1 MLFCTENW
9 ATLVLNQLNR
19 WVRCCSAER
28 RRTLYKKRWCRWAVR
43 PLTITLTQLA
53 VFIGRWQN
61 QDRTGSDRIGP
72 DRIGSDG
79 TAKIWIGSDRT
90 HKTWIG
96 SSSIKE
102 THIYSLKVGAFQI
115 PTKNGQ
121 VVSLDQYEEER
132 SRKWL
137 PVHCFCFFS
146 SILPWRLFVYCYAY
160 GFTPCKVLH
169 EKNFFLE
176 GEI

>member
-1 MLFCTENW
+1 MCVWVLFRLQIESPIRSEKGLHFSQDVHINEMT
-9 ATLVLNQLNR
+9 
-19 WVRCCSAER
+19 
-28 RRTLYKKRWCRWAVR
+28 AVDK
-43 PLTITLTQLA
+43 T
-53 VFIGRWQN
+53 
-61 QDRTGSDRIGP
+61 RIGS

-79 TAKIWIGSDRT
+79 TDKTLIGSDRV

-96 SSSIKE
+96 SNSIKE

-121 VVSLDQYEEER
+121 VVSLDQDDEER